1 MASSEPLQIVLVHP
15 EIPHNAGAIGR
26 LCVGL
31 GIRLHLVRPLGFQ
44 LTDRLIKRAGLD
56 YWEHL
61 DLHLH
66 SDWDAFLSGV
76 DASRIWLATTKAG
89 LSLYDCT
96 FSAGDIL
103 VFGSESA
110 GLPDAVHARFPDRR
124 FAIPMPGEHAR
135 SLNLAQAAAVA
146 AYEAHRQIV
155 SDGAAVRRHPGVAGS
170 PARHRPARRVP
181 PPARAR

>member
-1 MASSEPLQIVLVHP
+1 MTPADLLQIVLVHP

-56 YWEHL
+56 YWKHL

-66 SDWDAFLSGV
+66 SNWDAFLSSV
-76 DASRIWLATTKAG
+76 DASRIWLATTKAR
-89 LSLYDCT
+89 LSLYDCA
-96 FSAGDIL
+96 FSAGDLL

-124 FAIPMPGEHAR
+124 FVIPMPGEHAR

-155 SDGAAVRRHPGVAGS
+155 SGGS
-170 PARHRPARRVP
+170 PCTARPRVEGGV
-181 PPARAR
+181 